1 MADQILNYVND
12 DRIYIL
18 GDFDETI
25 SQYVVPEFVKIIDKK
40 KGLKNPSIDIYI
52 NSRGGYEKELMGMQ
66 MLCDM
71 ARKEGIT
78 INTYVLGYAYSC
90 GSLLAVYG
98 DKRYM
103 YKNASNLMHLGECD
117 KSARTPLQLER
128 INKHLNEFF
137 ESTIQ
142 TYIKHT
148 KMSEEEI
155 RKQLSDDRYY
165 LNADECLKYG
175 LCDEIIGDDY
185 GKESN
190 NS

>member
-1 MADQILNYVND
+1 MSDSTFKLNYVDNGS
-12 DRIYIL
+12 IYIL

-25 SQYVVPEFVKIIDKK
+25 SQNVIPEFKKLIDSKK
-40 KGLKNPSIDIYI
+40 AFKDSTIDIYI

-66 MLCDM
+66 MMCDL
-71 ARKEGIT
+71 ARKDGIK

-103 YKNASNLMHLGECD
+103 YKNASNLMHLGECS
-117 KSARTPLQLER
+117 KPAKTPLQLER
-128 INKHLNEFF
+128 IKKHLDEFF

-142 TYIKHT
+142 TYVTRT
-148 KMSEEEI
+148 KMPEKEI

-165 LNADECLKYG
+165 LNAQECLKYG
-175 LCDEIIGDDY
+175 LCDEIIG
-185 GKESN
+185 
-190 NS
+190 